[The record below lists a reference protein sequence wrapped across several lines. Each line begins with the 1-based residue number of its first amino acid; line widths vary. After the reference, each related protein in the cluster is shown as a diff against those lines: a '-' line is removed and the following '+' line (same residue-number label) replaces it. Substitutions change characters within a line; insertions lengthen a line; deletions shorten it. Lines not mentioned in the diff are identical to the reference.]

1 MKKLL
6 TTLFLGIISMPTI
19 FAQEISVA
27 TKDMNAFLSKNLKY
41 PIEARMNDLQGT
53 VILQTTF
60 DELGFPLRTTVISGD
75 ELLAAEVTRTVSALT
90 ENWKPEYLGDR
101 TKGDS
106 YLMSFQFKI
115 SKDRS
120 TTQIH
125 QMIPLK
131 DQEHLLESPE
141 KRLESRLEANP
152 YNFKLYEERAELYR
166 TLNLPVLAEKDL
178 MLADYFRNKMLTQ
191 IVIVGYQSKDNSL
204 SAVE

>member
-1 MKKLL
+1 
-6 TTLFLGIISMPTI
+6 
-19 FAQEISVA
+19 
-27 TKDMNAFLSKNLKY
+27 
-41 PIEARMNDLQGT
+41 MNDLQGT

-60 DELGFPLRTTVISGD
+60 DELGFPLSTTVISGD
-75 ELLAAEVTRTVSALT
+75 ELLAAEVTRTVSALN

-101 TKGDS
+101 SKGDS

-125 QMIPLK
+125 QMIPRK
-131 DQEHLLESPE
+131 DQELLMASTE

-178 MLADYFRNKMLTQ
+178 MLAEYFKNKMLTQ
-191 IVIVGYQSKDNSL
+191 IVIVGYQVKDKSL

>member
-6 TTLFLGIISMPTI
+6 TTLFLGLISTSTI

-60 DELGFPLRTTVISGD
+60 DELGFPLSTTVISGD
-75 ELLAAEVTRTVSALT
+75 ELLAAEVTRTVSALN

-101 TKGDS
+101 SKGDS

-125 QMIPLK
+125 QMIPRK
-131 DQEHLLESPE
+131 DQELLMASTE

-178 MLADYFRNKMLTQ
+178 MLAEYFKNKMLTQ
-191 IVIVGYQSKDNSL
+191 IVIVGYQVKDKSL

>member
-6 TTLFLGIISMPTI
+6 TTLFLGLISTSTI

-60 DELGFPLRTTVISGD
+60 DELGFPLSTTVISGD
-75 ELLAAEVTRTVSALT
+75 ELLAAEVTRTVSALN

-101 TKGDS
+101 SKGDS

-125 QMIPLK
+125 QMIPRK
-131 DQEHLLESPE
+131 DQELLMESTE

-152 YNFKLYEERAELYR
+152 YNYKLYEERAELYK

-178 MLADYFRNKMLTQ
+178 MLAEYFKNKMLTQ
-191 IVIVGYQSKDNSL
+191 IVIVGYQVKDKSL

>member
-125 QMIPLK
+125 QMTPLK
-131 DQEHLLESPE
+131 DQELLMESPE
-141 KRLESRLEANP
+141 KRLDSRLEANP

>member
-6 TTLFLGIISMPTI
+6 TTLLLGIISMPTI
-19 FAQEISVA
+19 FAQEILVA
-27 TKDMNAFLSKNLKY
+27 PKDMNAFLSKNLKY
-41 PIEARMNDLQGT
+41 PIEARINDLQGT

-75 ELLAAEVTRTVSALT
+75 ELLAAEVTRTVSALHK
-90 ENWKPEYLGDR
+90 NWKPEYLGDR

-125 QMIPLK
+125 QMIPKK
-131 DQEHLLESPE
+131 DQELLMESTE

-178 MLADYFRNKMLTQ
+178 MLADYFKNKMLTQ
-191 IVIVGYQSKDNSL
+191 MVIIGYQFKDNSL